1 MSAHIIFLRGIKYL
15 TYTQKIYIW
24 ILINSKKEYNI
35 KLIAV
40 VAIVSIILVSSVAAG
55 GAYYLLSDDSSTE
68 QEETY
73 GMYENIPSESDFVMQ
88 VDSIGLVEDQITR
101 DIANELHEEY
111 LGSSGNWYNQ
121 SLESGYN
128 STNQQLNSS
137 EITSDV
143 DIRIKDVNNIM
154 IFGQYGENISLDQIE
169 NTDNVNVSGGYLMD
183 INLSQSEIETII
195 ENSNDSELN
204 TTEYKNH
211 TIYKNIEAMNSA
223 NEQEFHGVVLEDNII
238 ALSNSEE
245 FTKNIIDTHKG
256 DTEHINTSL
265 IPENYDDTYVSL
277 SMDNIGPIYDEVM
290 MMYDDIENDP
300 AYQQMSEENKQRIKD
315 LKEMPTPQKLQISYT
330 TDGNKTM
337 YLDSQ
342 FTFDTLKAASEVNW
356 YFEESNESIQ
366 TDVTL
371 DTTTVRV
378 NQKTTSDVVIKSIK
392 EYGEKITNPY
402 ASIADADISQSE
414 NYVNGT
420 YNIDVTLS
428 NKKQIDYAYVQVI
441 NNQDAENNITQ
452 ELTEEGSLSSV
463 PTKHKET
470 AMINNG
476 DKVTIQELTGNEN
489 IIVYG
494 YSQGDS
500 NIIREYTVQ
509 DTMRVS

>member
-1 MSAHIIFLRGIKYL
+1 
-15 TYTQKIYIW
+15 
-24 ILINSKKEYNI
+24 
-35 KLIAV
+35 
-40 VAIVSIILVSSVAAG
+40 
-55 GAYYLLSDDSSTE
+55 
-68 QEETY
+68 
-73 GMYENIPSESDFVMQ
+73 
-88 VDSIGLVEDQITR
+88 
-101 DIANELHEEY
+101 
-111 LGSSGNWYNQ
+111 
-121 SLESGYN
+121 
-128 STNQQLNSS
+128 
-137 EITSDV
+137 
-143 DIRIKDVNNIM
+143 M

-342 FTFDTLKAASEVNW
+342 FTFDTLKAASEVNR

-509 DTMRVS
+509 DTMMVS